1 MKKIIYI
8 ATIGITLL
16 TTSCD
21 DFLDRQVPQGIVT
34 GDQIA
39 SPEYV
44 DNLVISAYAIWAT
57 GDDINS
63 SFSLWNYDVRSDD
76 CYKGGSGTEDGGVF
90 NALEISKGINTTDW
104 NINDIWKRLYQC
116 ITRANTALQS
126 LDQMDEK
133 TYPLKNQRIAEMRF
147 LRGHAHFML
156 KELFK
161 KIVIVNDE
169 NMDPDAYNE
178 LSNTTYTN
186 NEQWQKIADDFQ
198 FAYDNLLEVQIEKGR
213 PTQAAAAAYLA
224 KTYLYKAYRQDGA
237 NNNLTGINEEDLKQV
252 VKYTDPL
259 IMAKAGY
266 GLENDYSM
274 NFLPQ
279 YENGAESVWAIQ
291 YSINDGTS
299 SGGNTNNGAEL
310 NAPSWEPYFPC
321 CDFHKMSFN
330 MANAFRTGTDGLPL
344 FDTFNDAEMKG
355 RFKEYFDENSFDPR
369 LSHTAA
375 IPGYPYKYNP
385 DLLYE
390 EKASRS
396 PGDYGYLKSVKE
408 LVPAGCDCIIV
419 NRNSMNVKQ
428 IRYAEVLLWKAEI
441 LIQLDRHKEARP
453 IINKLR
459 ERANNS
465 RIRLLM
471 ADGTPYMNYKVSL
484 YTDEAAW
491 TKDYAWKALMFENR
505 LETACEGRRF
515 FDLQRWGILEPT
527 MNAYFKKEKTR
538 FSWMNNAVFVAG
550 RDEYKP
556 IPQQQMNWAKG
567 NYIQNP
573 GY

>member
-1 MKKIIYI
+1 MLPEKKEEIGRINKNAARAMAAKALLFMAYKQDARHQVVEVDKKILER
-8 ATIGITLL
+8 A
-16 TTSCD
+16 
-21 DFLDRQVPQGIVT
+21 
-34 GDQIA
+34 
-39 SPEYV
+39 
-44 DNLVISAYAIWAT
+44 LVY
-57 GDDINS
+57 
-63 SFSLWNYDVRSDD
+63 
-76 CYKGGSGTEDGGVF
+76 
-90 NALEISKGINTTDW
+90 
-104 NINDIWKRLYQC
+104 
-116 ITRANTALQS
+116 
-126 LDQMDEK
+126 
-133 TYPLKNQRIAEMRF
+133 
-147 LRGHAHFML
+147 
-156 KELFK
+156 
-161 KIVIVNDE
+161 
-169 NMDPDAYNE
+169 
-178 LSNTTYTN
+178 
-186 NEQWQKIADDFQ
+186 
-198 FAYDNLLEVQIEKGR
+198 
-213 PTQAAAAAYLA
+213 
-224 KTYLYKAYRQDGA
+224 
-237 NNNLTGINEEDLKQV
+237 INEITDQEGGNVGLCEDF
-252 VKYTDPL
+252 
-259 IMAKAGY
+259 A
-266 GLENDYSM
+266 E
-274 NFLPQ
+274 NFLPE
-279 YENGAESVWAIQ
+279 YDNATKEAIWEIQ

-390 EKASRS
+390 EKASRN